1 MYLRRK
7 QALSIG
13 EIYQQWAK
21 EPEAGPDPLNILT
34 LLLQGFWRGDLRDLH
49 RPGGGEIFSRQQ
61 GLEAFVDLDS
71 SDGHPDIVICRNQ
84 EQLGAEQVLLA
95 NGDIVVDLRK
105 FVFLP
110 TDIADWTE
118 ELCGQAYEKLAE
130 CEATAYAP
138 EFLTGFKIM
147 QVGKSNFL
155 SFLRFYELEPPWFW
169 YDPDRPSRGSITQAT
184 TPPVPSTRPRRGR
197 PATHDYAP
205 IDEILKTLLLKD
217 GLTGFP
223 DFQCVKERL
232 TTSLGENAVPSD
244 SQLRR
249 HLKTWKRDQTA
260 GV

>member
-7 QALSIG
+7 QSLSIG
-13 EIYQQWAK
+13 EICRQWAK
-21 EPEAGPDPLNILT
+21 ESEAGPDPLNILT
-34 LLLQGFWRGDLRDLH
+34 LLLQGFWCGALHDLH
-49 RPGGGEIFSRQQ
+49 RPSGGKIFSRQQ
-61 GLEAFVDLDS
+61 GLKALVDLDS

-130 CEATAYAP
+130 CEATAYAS
-138 EFLTGFKIM
+138 EFLTGFKTM

-155 SFLRFYELEPPWFW
+155 IFLRIYELEPPWFW
-169 YDPDRPSRGSITQAT
+169 YDPDRPSRGSVTQAT
-184 TPPVPSTRPRRGR
+184 TSHVPSTRPRRGPR
-197 PATHDYAP
+197 AKYNYAA
-205 IDEILKTLLLKD
+205 IDNILEALLLKV
-217 GLTGFP
+217 GLAALQ
-223 DFQCVKERL
+223 DFHCVKDRL
-232 TTSLGENAVPSD
+232 TTHLGEREVPSD

-249 HLKTWKRDQTA
+249 HLKIWLRDRIDGA
-260 GV
+260 